1 MSENPAIH
9 RHPSGDVDI
18 ALPHDDPDATAVNGD
33 DSSDEPLPDSGRGR
47 PA

>member
-33 DSSDEPLPDSGRGR
+33 DSSDEALPDSGRGR

>member
-18 ALPHDDPDATAVNGD
+18 AVPHDDPDTPAVRGD
-33 DSSDEPLPDSGRGR
+33 DTSDESFTDSEAQR
-47 PA
+47 PG